1 MTPEQY
7 QRAKS
12 LFEILCDLDT
22 EQRAARL
29 VEMRREDPA
38 VSAEVESLL
47 KLQDNDQPF
56 LEQPAVPRLDSGV
69 ALAAAI
75 GDDGIGLPA
84 AIGRYRILRRI
95 GEGGM
100 GTVYLAEQDRP
111 KREVALKVIRAGF
124 NSKESL
130 RRFEN
135 EANVLG
141 LLRHPGIAQIY
152 DAGIAEIE
160 AADGRKARLPFFAME
175 YFPGTPL
182 NDYAV
187 QKKLFL
193 RQRLLLIAKVCDAVQ
208 HAHQKGVIHRDLK
221 PANVLVEDDQP
232 KILDFGVARATS
244 ADDQAVTMQ
253 TQVGQLVGTL
263 AYMSPEQVS
272 GHTALH
278 DTRSDVY
285 ALGVI
290 AYELLTGRR
299 PFELGGLSITEIA
312 RVIRE
317 DEPPSPAA
325 LDAKVGGDVDTI
337 IRKAMAKEP
346 ERRYESAS
354 ELAADIRRF
363 LSDQPILAR
372 PATAFYQLTR
382 FARRNRSL
390 VATASICLAALVG
403 ATIFSAY
410 SAMVERRANAR
421 ATEINRFLQEILSS
435 SDPNKTQGEDVTV
448 ISLLESAAQRLAQGR
463 FGDQPEVLMEL
474 YRTISVSFIAL
485 GRYAQAEALC
495 TTATELGEK
504 ALGPNDVGLVP
515 VLDSLGAALE
525 LQNKYQDAERYFRR
539 AQEIRTANGVH
550 DQLTT
555 TVWPHGLPS
564 VLYYT
569 GRYAEAE
576 TIFRE
581 ALEESIRR
589 FGVKSE
595 TTAQALTGLGA
606 TLEAL
611 SKTDDAIDAHRRA
624 ADIYR
629 SLHGDTS
636 MSLANCLNNL
646 GNAQQAKQALADAE
660 ASHREALVIRR
671 KLLKPDHPDLAMSFG
686 NLALV
691 LSDSGHFDEA
701 VAMNIEALAIRRKA
715 LPAIHHSTAV
725 TLNNLAMARQRQKRY
740 DEAMAHF
747 DEAIAIGDKAVPK
760 GHMLP
765 LVFRANRGDCLSKM
779 GRHADAER
787 ELLAA
792 HEGLMKMFGPD
803 HRRTK
808 KVADFLVALY
818 DSMGEPLKAQP
829 FKASPATRK

>member
-7 QRAKS
+7 QRAKG
-12 LFEILCDLDT
+12 LFEVVCDLDT
-22 EQRAARL
+22 EHRAARL
-29 VEMRREDPA
+29 AEMRREDPA

-47 KLQDNDQPF
+47 RLQDSNQPF
-56 LEQPAVPRLDSGV
+56 LDQPAVPRLDSG
-69 ALAAAI
+69 APLAAAI
-75 GDDGIGLPA
+75 GDDEIGIPA
-84 AIGRYRILRRI
+84 TIGRYRILRRI

-135 EANVLG
+135 EANALG
-141 LLRHPGIAQIY
+141 LLQHPGIAQIY
-152 DAGIAEIE
+152 DAGIAEVQT
-160 AADGRKARLPFFAME
+160 ADGREAMLPFFAME
-175 YFPGTPL
+175 YIPGTPL
-182 NDYAV
+182 NEYAV
-187 QKKLFL
+187 QKKLSL
-193 RQRLLLIAKVCDAVQ
+193 RQRLHLIAKVCDAVQ

-221 PANVLVEDDQP
+221 PANMLVDDDQP
-232 KILDFGVARATS
+232 KILDFGVAR
-244 ADDQAVTMQ
+244 VTAGDHPVAAMQ
-253 TQVGQLVGTL
+253 TQIGQLVGTL

-272 GHTALH
+272 GNAASL

-299 PFELGGLSITEIA
+299 PFELVGLSITEIA
-312 RVIRE
+312 RVIR
-317 DEPPSPAA
+317 DEEPRSPMA
-325 LDAKVGGDVDTI
+325 LDSELGADVDTI
-337 IRKAMAKEP
+337 VRKAMAKEP
-346 ERRYESAS
+346 ERRYQSAS

-372 PATAFYQLTR
+372 SATAFYQLSR

-390 VATASICLAALVG
+390 VVTASVCIAALIG

-410 SAMVERRANAR
+410 SAVVERRANAR

-448 ISLLESAAQRLAQGR
+448 ISLLENAAQRLAQGR
-463 FGDQPEVLMEL
+463 FGNQPEVLMEL
-474 YRTISVSFIAL
+474 YRTISVSFMAL
-485 GRYAQAEALC
+485 GRYPQAEAHC
-495 TTATELGEK
+495 TTAVELGEK
-504 ALGPNDVGLVP
+504 ALGPNDLGLVP

-525 LQNKYQDAERYFRR
+525 LQNKYPDAERYFRR
-539 AQEIRTANGVH
+539 AQVIRDANGVR
-550 DQLTT
+550 DKLMT

-564 VLYYT
+564 VLYFT

-581 ALEESIRR
+581 ALDESIRR
-589 FGVKSE
+589 FGVKCE

-660 ASHREALVIRR
+660 TSHREALAIRR
-671 KLLKPDHPDLAMSFG
+671 KLLKPDHPDLAMSYG

-691 LSDSGHFDEA
+691 LSDSGHLDEA
-701 VAMNIEALAIRRKA
+701 AAMNIEALAIRRKA

-725 TLNNLAMARQRQKRY
+725 TLNNLAMVRQRQKRF
-740 DEAMAHF
+740 DEAMPNF

-765 LVFRANRGDCLSKM
+765 LVFRGDRGDCLAKM

-792 HEGLMKMFGPD
+792 HEGLLNMFGPE
-803 HRRTK
+803 HRRIR
-808 KVADFLVALY
+808 KVADFLIALY
-818 DSMGEPLKAQP
+818 ESMGQPSKALP
-829 FKASPATRK
+829 FKSGPTSGK